1 MSTSG
6 SKSNEHVAHFLVDI
20 HSYTAFTQQYLIKIQ
35 SRLGAPSLRKVPQKN
50 PVFFIKIPVPD
61 IPSDVY
67 TWPKARHRLVYA
79 SDPGDIPVLPV

>member
-1 MSTSG
+1 MLFAEKFAEKTRFRR
-6 SKSNEHVAHFLVDI
+6 E
-20 HSYTAFTQQYLIKIQ
+20 
-35 SRLGAPSLRKVPQKN
+35 SR
-50 PVFFIKIPVPD
+50 FFIEIPVPD